1 MVCRAARVRRR
12 YLSVKGARGFA
23 AAIANATFAARGELI
38 WGAGAGAVAS
48 DSTHFGSLS
57 RSLCKL
63 ICEWSGQVGG
73 EAVGVAEGERAEG
86 GFPALDD
93 GAFDEPAGGSA
104 VLAGHA
110 AFGGPF
116 AGAFVFD
123 VADG

>member
-1 MVCRAARVRRR
+1 MTR
-12 YLSVKGARGFA
+12 
-23 AAIANATFAARGELI
+23 E
-38 WGAGAGAVAS
+38 
-48 DSTHFGSLS
+48 SLS

-73 EAVGVAEGERAEG
+73 EAVGVAQGERAEG
-86 GFPALDD
+86 LAPALDD
-93 GAFDEPAGGSA
+93 GAFDEPPGCSA
-104 VLAGHA
+104 VLAGHP